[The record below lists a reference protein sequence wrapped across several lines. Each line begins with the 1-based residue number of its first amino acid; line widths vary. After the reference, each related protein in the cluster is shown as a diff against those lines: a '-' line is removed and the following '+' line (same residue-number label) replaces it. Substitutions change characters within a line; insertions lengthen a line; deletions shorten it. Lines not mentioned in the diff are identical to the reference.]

1 MVNNNPRGGSSCAV
15 ATCTNYSGK
24 IKTSGRIDLSFHR
37 FPKDDTVA
45 KNWQHLYDFVR
56 DLKAELLE
64 YEPKIRYL
72 KQNVLPSLNLPL
84 DHAHTPLSESS
95 LNRRNRMNVKHTKQ
109 AHDQLILS
117 SIEQNESN
125 IEVGS
130 NSCTADNILDYEQL
144 YNNLIQ
150 EHEALKTQFSEENR
164 LNQYEVDY
172 KRINENLRFDMKI
185 LQKNLS
191 TTNKLL
197 QENQKHMKA
206 IKIRSLDQSKAVEN
220 QAKKL
225 VSSVLTRNQLD
236 LILKKKKRVRW
247 SREEVSK
254 AFTLRYF
261 SKKAYKY
268 VKDELHYPLP
278 GLSCLPRWTKTI
290 DMRNGVLQDV
300 LKIMKLN
307 GETLNDYEK
316 LTVLMFDKVKVS
328 YTMEYDM
335 LHDQVLG
342 PLNQMQVIVCCVSD
356 CGGGNVGLWK
366 ELEVNHENSIFDTP
380 NGQSIICVPDAPHLL
395 KLIRNWFLDT
405 GFNLNGNVINKK
417 PIETLITL
425 TRYQLIEDTKLNNN
439 TANFIELINNWF
451 DLANVAHPYNYSSPF
466 KSPYGKFL
474 KEQNCLFNEVYET
487 INQMRCVGE
496 SCLQIFQKGILMHI
510 NGTRHLLNV
519 LKENGLSYL
528 LTSKIN
534 QDALEN
540 LFSQIRSKGGLN
552 DHPSPLNA
560 IYRLKMIILG
570 KNLGITSTHSNTI
583 DDNKE
588 EFMVANAVKSVNLK
602 LGDEHIG
609 EDEIISSD
617 TDTASEN
624 GSQLSNEDKNKVEY
638 LAGWVAKRH
647 RFNIPGIGSTTTQ
660 VNKNNINNT
669 VGHDYEIPSWIN
681 HVSYG
686 GLIEPSS
693 EFKKIIFRIER
704 LFNKFTKN
712 TINKGPNIVK
722 QLTNKILCR
731 MEIEDKWKPSIQ
743 TYIKQRILIR
753 MKYYNQNALLLKK
766 KNKAKNSIKKLS
778 KLKKL

>member
-1 MVNNNPRGGSSCAV
+1 MARGIASKWKQPIFV
-15 ATCTNYSGK
+15 
-24 IKTSGRIDLSFHR
+24 DF
-37 FPKDDTVA
+37 DT
-45 KNWQHLYDFVR
+45 K
-56 DLKAELLE
+56 
-64 YEPKIRYL
+64 
-72 KQNVLPSLNLPL
+72 
-84 DHAHTPLSESS
+84 
-95 LNRRNRMNVKHTKQ
+95 MTKQ
-109 AHDQLILS
+109 ILID
-117 SIEQNESN
+117 I
-125 IEVGS
+125 I
-130 NSCTADNILDYEQL
+130 D
-144 YNNLIQ
+144 
-150 EHEALKTQFSEENR
+150 R
-164 LNQYEVDY
+164 LN
-172 KRINENLRFDMKI
+172 KI
-185 LQKNLS
+185 G
-191 TTNKLL
+191 
-197 QENQKHMKA
+197 
-206 IKIRSLDQSKAVEN
+206 
-220 QAKKL
+220 
-225 VSSVLTRNQLD
+225 
-236 LILKKKKRVRW
+236 
-247 SREEVSK
+247 
-254 AFTLRYF
+254 F
-261 SKKAYKY
+261 
-268 VKDELHYPLP
+268 
-278 GLSCLPRWTKTI
+278 
-290 DMRNGVLQDV
+290 
-300 LKIMKLN
+300 
-307 GETLNDYEK
+307 
-316 LTVLMFDKVKVS
+316 KV
-328 YTMEYDM
+328 
-335 LHDQVLG
+335 
-342 PLNQMQVIVCCVSD
+342 VCCVSD

-366 ELEVNHENSIFDTP
+366 ELEVNHENPIFDTP

-405 GFNLNGNVINKK
+405 GFKLNGNVINKK
-417 PIETLITL
+417 PIETLISKITTEVNVCHKLTPMHLTCEGSQRQNVKLAAQLLSHNTASAL

-451 DLANVAHPYNYSSPF
+451 DLANVAHPHNYSSPF

-487 INQMRCVGE
+487 INQMRCVGK

-560 IYRLKMIILG
+560 IYRLRMIILG
-570 KNLGITSTHSNTI
+570 KNPGITSNHSNTT

-624 GSQLSNEDKNKVEY
+624 GSQLSNEDKNKVEMDNDAVEY
-638 LAGWVAKRH
+638 LAGWVAKKH

-660 VNKNNINNT
+660 VNKNNIKNT
-669 VGHDYEIPSWIN
+669 LGHDYEIPSWIN

-766 KNKAKNSIKKLS
+766 KNKAKIQ
-778 KLKKL
+778 LKNFQN